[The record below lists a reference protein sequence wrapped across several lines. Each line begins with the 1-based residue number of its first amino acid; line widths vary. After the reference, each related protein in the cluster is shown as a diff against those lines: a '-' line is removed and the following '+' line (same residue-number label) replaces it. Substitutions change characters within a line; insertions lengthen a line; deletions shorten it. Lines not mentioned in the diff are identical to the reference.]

1 MPGVFIGA
9 MNITTMA
16 GSVISWPMFWPRKL
30 YCVSAE
36 LVPTTLGDHLFA
48 RVRRLE
54 EFVGIAAGAGVGRRG
69 QHVMP
74 GWVVQRVVKQRHRGR
89 RVAERRMRRDVLDAL
104 AINVDVAAIA
114 QRFQKTRAGE
124 GPLLAA
130 DDGLRPG
137 FAMLWHFALPRPTG
151 TRIERSEIR
160 GERWFE
166 RRSWVSLALNPGYIS
181 EFVSILTII
190 VSVPTIQRGGQRA
203 GISVP
208 LARLPRPAT
217 SVNGITM
224 PEPIGD
230 SRLIEMPGH
239 LIRRLH
245 QISFALF

>member
-89 RVAERRMRRDVLDAL
+89 RVAERRMRGDVLDAL

-114 QRFQKTRAGE
+114 SDSRNSAPVKGRFLPATMVSGRASGC
-124 GPLLAA
+124 
-130 DDGLRPG
+130 
-137 FAMLWHFALPRPTG
+137 
-151 TRIERSEIR
+151 S
-160 GERWFE
+160 
-166 RRSWVSLALNPGYIS
+166 
-181 EFVSILTII
+181 
-190 VSVPTIQRGGQRA
+190 
-203 GISVP
+203 GISSSHGQPQPGLSGAKSGESAGSNAV
-208 LARLPRPAT
+208 RSTQAT
-217 SVNGITM
+217 FMNSSVY
-224 PEPIGD
+224 
-230 SRLIEMPGH
+230 
-239 LIRRLH
+239 
-245 QISFALF
+245 